1 MRTFIMS
8 AMKKIKTTPTQT
20 RSITIGTDLKPIS
33 HTWQKARPWYM
44 TDADGSNLAKDNA
57 RSMENI
63 FKGRT
68 VAVFGVPAP
77 FTGTCSNEHYPPY
90 KAAADEFLAEGVDE
104 LICYSVA
111 DPYSH
116 HNWGKDL
123 KNDFDKIS
131 FAADVDCDW
140 ATEFELNRDYSGA
153 SLGHRSAR
161 FSMLVKDG
169 VVKAF
174 NLVDDATKD
183 AEVLLAD
190 VKANK

>member
-1 MRTFIMS
+1 MS
-8 AMKKIKTTPTQT
+8 AVKKIKITPLQT
-20 RSITIGTDLKPIS
+20 RSITIGTDLKPIT

-44 TDADGSNLAKDNA
+44 TDADGSNLAKDNT
-57 RSMENI
+57 RSMESI
-63 FKGRT
+63 FKGKT

-90 KAAADEFLAEGVDE
+90 KATADDFLAEGVDE

-169 VVKAF
+169 IVKAF
-174 NLVDDATKD
+174 NHVDDATKD